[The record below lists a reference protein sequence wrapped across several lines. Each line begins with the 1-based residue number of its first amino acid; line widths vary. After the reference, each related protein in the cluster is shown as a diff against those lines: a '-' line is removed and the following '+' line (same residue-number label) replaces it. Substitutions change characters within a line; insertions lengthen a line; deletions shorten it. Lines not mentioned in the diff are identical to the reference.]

1 MNITSQIAQAL
12 LEVTEGGN
20 WTDSNVADTIK
31 DVSVEEATHR
41 TEASPNTIAS
51 LIHHLSYWNR
61 VMIQRINGIKV
72 DIPDSNGFDMP
83 VLRTDQDWGNLK
95 KDHFASAKELAD
107 VIVTVDATRLEQPI
121 LEGYSSVYKNLQG
134 TVEHIHYH
142 LGQILIVKKLVR
154 AKAVAF

>member
-61 VMIQRINGIKV
+61 IMIQRINGIKP
-72 DIPDSNGFDMP
+72 DIPESNGFNVP
-83 VLRTDQDWGNLK
+83 PLRTDQDWGNLK
-95 KDHFASAKELAD
+95 KDHFASAHELAD
-107 VIVTVDATRLEQPI
+107 AILKVDESRLEESI
-121 LEGYSSVYKNLQG
+121 LTDYSSVYKNLQG
-134 TVEHIHYH
+134 TVEHVHYH
-142 LGQILIVKKLVR
+142 LGQIVIIKKLVR